1 MGAHDNDWIVMQQ
14 TRPVA
19 TAAPTAMT
27 TVAGK
32 SLVNEYGNS
41 VSSPASFAFQTP
53 VSADNRGETIYT
65 ITSDAV
71 TYGGSTHQHTIR
83 VSDRTCGPMEC
94 EVAITGTG
102 AATLSWLVNG
112 RESGDSGTGACYQP
126 GEYYFEN
133 FGEVTEAFHNPTRD
147 GQTALPWTPA
157 GQPSFPYTAYPER
170 DTRTHSGRPVY
181 FRVWDRGFETCVNP
195 MDFMSIAEQQGSY
208 TSTTS
213 HGDTSSRSALWYEHR
228 LYQRVRFD
236 WGADTDALRA
246 TTHRGDY
253 WTYAPTPW
261 TSADQV
267 LGRFVACYTRAGYWN
282 EAKVYDLT
290 DIGSPITLTGVTQT
304 LGVSNFRTWTISRKY
319 IIDVDNVTNTVNS
332 LITRS
337 PVASRYIGVILRNTT
352 TGVCHGVAV
361 KVGDPPPANGDMLQ
375 DTLGEPDFVA
385 LTSFWD
391 GAHATGAIKE
401 AYAMPL
407 NAAESKGSVRPAGW
421 IGSYEYRCVGTQAA
435 VLQAFSDLYTRGHL
449 DTGPEVKVPT
459 EVRAGTI
466 WPNDRITLRQLR
478 ERVMTRWERQR
489 M

>member
-1 MGAHDNDWIVMQQ
+1 MVDHANDYVVMQQ
-14 TRPVA
+14 TRLDPV
-19 TAAPTAMT
+19 AAPTSMT
-27 TVAGK
+27 AVAGK
-32 SLVNEYGNS
+32 TLINEYGNS
-41 VSSPASFAFQTP
+41 VSSPTSFPYQTP
-53 VSADNRGETIYT
+53 ASADDRGETIYT
-65 ITSDAV
+65 ITSDPV
-71 TYGGSTHQHTIR
+71 TYSGSTIQHTIR

-112 RESGDSGTGACYQP
+112 RESGDSGTGASYQM
-126 GEYYFEN
+126 GEYYFED
-133 FGEVTEAFHNPTRD
+133 FGGAGEQFHNPTRD
-147 GQTALPWTPA
+147 GQTALPWTPN
-157 GQPSFPYTAYPER
+157 GEPSFPYTAYPER
-170 DTRTHSGRPVY
+170 DTRTHSSMPLY
-181 FRVWDRGFETCVNP
+181 FRVWDRGFESCVYP

-213 HGDTSSRSALWYEHR
+213 HGDTSTRSALWYQHR
-228 LYQRVRFD
+228 CYQKIRFD

-253 WTYAPTPW
+253 WTYAPTAW
-261 TSADQV
+261 DAADQL

-290 DIGSPITLTGVTQT
+290 DIGSPITLSGVTQT
-304 LGVSNFRTWTISRKY
+304 LGVSNFRTWTIGRKY
-319 IIDVDNVTNTVNS
+319 VIDVDNVTNTVNS

-337 PVASRYIGVILRNTT
+337 PIASRYIGVILRNTT

-361 KVGDPPPANGDMLQ
+361 KVADPPPDGGDM
-375 DTLGEPDFVA
+375 TKAVLGVPDFVA

-391 GAHATGAIKE
+391 GAYATGAIKE

-407 NAAESKGSVRPAGW
+407 NASESKGLVRPAGW
-421 IGSYEYRCVGTQAA
+421 IGNCEYRCVGTQTA

-449 DTGPEVKVPT
+449 DTGPDTSVPT
-459 EVRAGTI
+459 IVKAGTI
-466 WPNDRITLRQLR
+466 WPNDALTLRGLR
-478 ERVMTRWERQR
+478 ERVRTRWERQR